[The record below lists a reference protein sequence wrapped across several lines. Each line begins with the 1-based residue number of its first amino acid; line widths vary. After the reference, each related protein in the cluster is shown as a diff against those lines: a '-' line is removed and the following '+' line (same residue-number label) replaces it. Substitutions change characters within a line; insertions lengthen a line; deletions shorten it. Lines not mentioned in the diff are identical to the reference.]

1 MGYSDYL
8 SFFIINLLNKLMKKL
23 LLFLM
28 VVFVMVPL
36 ISFATSG
43 CCSWHGG
50 VCGCDTST
58 GSQLCCDGSDSP
70 SCGCQYIP
78 PKPTPIKTTTPKKD
92 TTDYK
97 ALSDSLQSQLAAMK
111 SDLDYSNNL
120 SSNKDK
126 EIQQYKLEITDLQKS
141 IDNRNGWLWFLGIT
155 FFIGICIHFGKEDKH
170 W

>member
-1 MGYSDYL
+1 
-8 SFFIINLLNKLMKKL
+8 
-23 LLFLM
+23 M

-36 ISFATSG
+36 ISFARSG

-78 PKPTPIKTTTPKKD
+78 PKQITTPVKTTKD
-92 TTDYK
+92 NTDYK
-97 ALSDSLQSQLAAMK
+97 ALSASLQSQID
-111 SDLDYSNNL
+111 SDKDIMQKMQ
-120 SSNKDK
+120 SSIDAREQAIEEDDAKIKN
-126 EIQQYKLEITDLQKS
+126 LQKS
-141 IDNRNGWLWFLGIT
+141 VDTRNNWLWVLGIGL
-155 FFIGICIHFGKEDKH
+155 FIGICIIFSNEDKH